1 MLRHLCLFSKAVK
14 LNAMPCSFLPLIKPA
29 LIRPV
34 ESRGIHES
42 GTMGEMVTYRYYV
55 GRLNMFEDQ
64 YDLAEQNFD
73 YALRHCHRSAVAN
86 KKKILN
92 YLVPVKLLRG
102 RLPTSKC
109 EYMHIYIRNSTRNV
123 PSLFQSPNDFFFLLQ
138 TRFSS
143 ASQVFISRICA
154 LIEWNENG

>member
-1 MLRHLCLFSKAVK
+1 M
-14 LNAMPCSFLPLIKPA
+14 
-29 LIRPV
+29 

-42 GTMGEMVTYRYYV
+42 GTQGEMVTYRYYV

-64 YDLAEQNFD
+64 YDLAEKNFD

-86 KKKILN
+86 KKRILN

-109 EYMHIYIRNSTRNV
+109 KFYGLLFEYCCIVLLIVPVALTTIPLLYMSSSVTLVLHKYSLHEFVPLSNGMRTGNLMEFSDGLMKSQDLFIR
-123 PSLFQSPNDFFFLLQ
+123 
-138 TRFSS
+138 
-143 ASQVFISRICA
+143 
-154 LIEWNENG
+154 